1 MFTVVL
7 GLNQKCS
14 ADYHRYYNVNVQTA
28 KGIDLIS
35 NGRGVFF
42 IIYSCFLKIP
52 FSAEDTGFK
61 SLKKKINKK
70 IKNKSF
76 AQFSLNGFCMFVLH
90 VWPNLTTLISTQSHT
105 VSDGRQKPITESC

>member
-42 IIYSCFLKIP
+42 II
-52 FSAEDTGFK
+52 
-61 SLKKKINKK
+61 
-70 IKNKSF
+70 
-76 AQFSLNGFCMFVLH
+76 
-90 VWPNLTTLISTQSHT
+90 
-105 VSDGRQKPITESC
+105 